1 MGRNFF
7 VYAAI
12 VIGSLAIALDFASVD
27 LAIPALQ
34 EQFGLSLQ
42 SVQWVING
50 YVLAFSVLMVTG
62 GKMADAYGRKRVFL
76 IGMGLFAL
84 ASLLGGMAWS
94 GASVIGFRVL
104 QGLGAALLWP
114 AMIGLGCAAAGMD
127 RRSFVLGLIFGTC
140 SLGNAAGPVVG
151 GAFTEW
157 WSWRWVLWINVPM
170 ALFSMLVLV
179 LKVPRDP
186 DTAGRPKNDYA
197 GMVLLTTGL
206 VALMVFVYQVQ
217 PWGWSDPRALGLLLV
232 AVATL
237 TAFPFVERKAPEAL
251 VPPDLMRNREIM
263 TLCLCALVICQL
275 FFIVLL
281 YFTQYAM
288 KFLDEDPMWA
298 GARVVQFMLT
308 YGIVSYFGGPLS
320 AWFGTRRL
328 LVIGLAC
335 ATVASI
341 VLGVFG
347 PGAPGLIFN
356 GALSLLGV
364 GVGAVI
370 PTVSARA
377 IETAGAE
384 RASLV
389 SGITFMCQ
397 LAGSALMLAINTA
410 LFTAVASRQL
420 DGILDRDKISL
431 TAADRAT
438 VESVMTGAQTVRA
451 FHLPHAEDLAGLAS
465 SVGEAYQGGLQ
476 VVLWISALLVF
487 GTLLLVLRFVPAREK
502 AGEKENP

>member
-12 VIGSLAIALDFASVD
+12 MIGSLAIALDFASVD

-50 YVLAFSVLMVTG
+50 YVLAFAVFMVAG
-62 GKMADAYGRKRVFL
+62 GKLADAHGRKIVFL

-84 ASLLGGMAWS
+84 ASLLGGLAWS
-94 GASVIGFRVL
+94 GGSVIGFRVL
-104 QGLGAALLWP
+104 QGLGAAMLWP
-114 AMIGLGCAAAGMD
+114 AMIGLGCAAAGEEK
-127 RRSFVLGLIFGTC
+127 RSFVLGLIFGTC
-140 SLGNAAGPVVG
+140 SLGNAAGPVLG
-151 GAFTEW
+151 GALTQW

-170 ALFSMLVLV
+170 ALFSMLVLIF
-179 LKVPRDP
+179 KVPRDP
-186 DTAGRPKNDYA
+186 ESAVRPKNDFL
-197 GMVLLTTGL
+197 GMFLLTTGL
-206 VALMVFVYQVQ
+206 VALMLFVYQVQ
-217 PWGWSDPRALGLLLV
+217 PWGWSDPRTIALLV
-232 AVATL
+232 LAVVML
-237 TAFPFVERKAPEAL
+237 GAFPVVERKAAEAL
-251 VPPDLMRNREIM
+251 IPLDLMRNREIT
-263 TLCLCALVICQL
+263 TLCLCSVVICQL

-288 KFLDEDPMWA
+288 KFLGEDPMWA

-308 YGIVSYFGGPLS
+308 YGVVSYFGGPLS
-320 AWFGTRRL
+320 KWLGTRKL
-328 LVIGLAC
+328 LVIGLVC
-335 ATVASI
+335 ATIASLLLSI
-341 VLGVFG
+341 FG
-347 PGAPGLIFN
+347 PGASWLIFN
-356 GALSLLGV
+356 ASLSLFGI

-410 LFTAVASRQL
+410 LFAAVAFRQL
-420 DGILDRDKISL
+420 DTILARNEISL
-431 TAADRAT
+431 NAEDRET
-438 VESVMTGAQTVRA
+438 VDAVMTGAQTVRA
-451 FHLPHAEDLAGLAS
+451 FQLPRASDLDGLAS
-465 SVGEAYQGGLQ
+465 SVGEAYQSGLQ
-476 VVLWISALLVF
+476 SVLWVSAVLVF
-487 GTLLLVLRFVPAREK
+487 LTLLLVFRFVPRRTDAAR
-502 AGEKENP
+502 A

>member
-12 VIGSLAIALDFASVD
+12 VIGSMAIALDFASVD

-34 EQFGLSLQ
+34 EQFGLTMQ

-50 YVLAFSVLMVTG
+50 YVLAFSVLMVAG
-62 GKMADAYGRKRVFL
+62 GKMADAHGRKLVFL

-94 GASVIGFRVL
+94 GGSVIAFRVL
-104 QGLGAALLWP
+104 QGAGAALLWP
-114 AMIGLGCAAAGMD
+114 AMIGLGCAAAGVE

-151 GAFTEW
+151 GALTEW
-157 WSWRWVLWINVPM
+157 FSWRWVLWINVPM

-186 DTAGRPKNDYA
+186 KSAESPKNDFP
-197 GMVLLTTGL
+197 GMFLLTAGL
-206 VALMVFVYQVQ
+206 VALMLFVYQVQ
-217 PWGWSDPRALGLLLV
+217 PWGWTDPRVIGLL
-232 AVATL
+232 AVAAGML
-237 TAFPFVERKAPEAL
+237 GAFPFVERKVPEPL
-251 VPPDLMRNREIM
+251 IPPELMRNREIM

-288 KFLDEDPMWA
+288 KFLGDDPMWA

-308 YGIVSYFGGPLS
+308 YGLVSYFGGPLS
-320 AWFGTRRL
+320 AYFGTRRL
-328 LVIGLAC
+328 LVIGLVC
-335 ATVASI
+335 ATVAS
-341 VLGVFG
+341 VLLSIFG
-347 PGAPGLIFN
+347 PGATPVIFN
-356 GALSLLGV
+356 ASLALLGV

-377 IETAGAE
+377 IETAGAD

-397 LAGSALMLAINTA
+397 LAGSALMLAVNTA
-410 LFTAVASRQL
+410 IFAAVASRRLEGLLAQNDIGL
-420 DGILDRDKISL
+420 N
-431 TAADRAT
+431 AANRAT
-438 VESVMTGAQTVRA
+438 VESVMTGAQSVRA
-451 FHLPHAEDLAGLAS
+451 FHLPHAEDLG
-465 SVGEAYQGGLQ
+465 SVADFVGQAYRGGLE
-476 VVLWISALLVF
+476 VVLWISAALVF
-487 GTLLLVLRFVPAREK
+487 ITLLLVLRFVPRTEAR
-502 AGEKENP
+502 